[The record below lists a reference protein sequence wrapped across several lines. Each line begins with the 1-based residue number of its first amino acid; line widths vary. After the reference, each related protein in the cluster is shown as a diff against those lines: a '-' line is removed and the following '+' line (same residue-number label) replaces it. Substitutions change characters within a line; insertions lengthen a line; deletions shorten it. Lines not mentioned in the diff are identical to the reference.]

1 MEGMSIRKLN
11 LAEHHK
17 LMADFF
23 FNVFTKE
30 PWNDDW
36 SDSRQLN
43 AYIADLAGNPNSL
56 CYGFFSDGGDMLAL
70 SIGGIKHWCSGT
82 EYMINELCVR
92 SDMQGRGTGTAF
104 LEAIQKEL
112 LAMDIHTIYLLTESR
127 VPAFEFYKNRGF
139 VQEEYTVSFYK
150 NF

>member
-1 MEGMSIRKLN
+1 MDTRELISYCTEQLPDNMKAR
-11 LAEHHK
+11 
-17 LMADFF
+17 
-23 FNVFTKE
+23 
-30 PWNDDW
+30 PWETINHG
-36 SDSRQLN
+36 RAILQTEEQLN

-127 VPAFEFYKNRGF
+127 VPAFEFYKKRGF